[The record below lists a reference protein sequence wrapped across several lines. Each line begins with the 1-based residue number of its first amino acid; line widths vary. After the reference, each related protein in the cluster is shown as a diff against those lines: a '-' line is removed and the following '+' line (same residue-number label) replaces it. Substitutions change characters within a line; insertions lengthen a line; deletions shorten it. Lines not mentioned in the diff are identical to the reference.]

1 MNVLSRTF
9 YQMQIHSLLII
20 IWLALFTGF
29 LALTLAYLAVQMQFS
44 ESQLIALSHLP
55 LSSKL
60 SALTTQHKS

>member
-1 MNVLSRTF
+1 MNELSLTF
-9 YQMQIHSLLII
+9 YQMQIQSLLII